1 MRRWPPFLWLPV
13 YLGSELILLGSH
25 RRWGMLAAGMALALI
40 AFAASLWMAVG
51 RGAKGPRPGWFWAAI
66 GGVALW
72 YVLAAI
78 AAATAGVQYAA
89 AAVAAGIVPMTAVS
103 LWLAVVRQKT
113 VVEGG
118 RLRDRS
124 AAAGDD
130 PHPGI
135 GLDDETPLGD
145 TPEHSDAYEQ
155 ETQARAPERRRPR
168 A

>member
-1 MRRWPPFLWLPV
+1 MRRWPPVLWVLV

-40 AFAASLWMAVG
+40 AFAGSLWMALG
-51 RGAKGPRPGWFWAAI
+51 RGAKGPRPEWFWAAV

-78 AAATAGVQYAA
+78 AAATAGVQYGVAA
-89 AAVAAGIVPMTAVS
+89 IAAGIIPMTGLS

-118 RLRDRS
+118 HLHDRS
-124 AAAGDD
+124 AAASDD

-145 TPEHSDAYEQ
+145 TPEHSDAYGQ
-155 ETQARAPERRRPR
+155 EAQSPARRWPPA
-168 A
+168 